1 MHTSA
6 MVCLPLEE
14 ELQQLFQSIS
24 SIIAN
29 LYKLW
34 IIIRRGN
41 LNGDRLLKSS
51 MVNVAFYETF
61 DIGHVRNKFPSA
73 NDALVERLGK
83 AISRRRQYLKYREQH
98 HGKLS
103 VLRQNTFTADQQVN
117 QDRSLRFIETKA
129 SSRAQTPQYPS
140 ERGSGKTIS
149 HSIGVS
155 TTASTYVLPKHQ
167 DVAEMDVDV
176 YSESS
181 SVSSCQSSTIGA
193 ERPRLPLIPQ
203 ASERSRDFECPY
215 CYTICRLVGTEG
227 WQRKRDWKYVS
238 ENSCLGS
245 VTDALSEDTSLRIF
259 NHICAP
265 TKIALNKEYCLK
277 GGRSGSAMRHRYIG
291 ESGAAT

>member
-1 MHTSA
+1 MTTSA
-6 MVCLPLEE
+6 IVRLPLEE

-24 SIIAN
+24 NITAN
-29 LYKLW
+29 LYNLS

-51 MVNVAFYETF
+51 KVNVAFYETF

-98 HGKLS
+98 HEKLS
-103 VLRQNTFTADQQVN
+103 APRQNTFTADQPVN
-117 QDRSLRFIETKA
+117 QDRSLRFVETKA
-129 SSRAQTPQYPS
+129 SSRAQTPQH
-140 ERGSGKTIS
+140 GTTIS

-155 TTASTYVLPKHQ
+155 TTASTYVPPKHQ
-167 DVAEMDVDV
+167 DVAEIDVDV

-181 SVSSCQSSTIGA
+181 SVSSCQSSTIGS
-193 ERPRLPLIPQ
+193 ERPRLPPIPQ

-215 CYTICRLVGTEG
+215 CYTICRLVGTED

-238 ENSCLGS
+238 EIL
-245 VTDALSEDTSLRIF
+245 VWDQSLRLYQKT
-259 NHICAP
+259 H
-265 TKIALNKEYCLK
+265 L
-277 GGRSGSAMRHRYIG
+277 
-291 ESGAAT
+291 

>member
-1 MHTSA
+1 MPTSA
-6 MVCLPLEE
+6 IVCLPLEE

-29 LYKLW
+29 LYKLS

-51 MVNVAFYETF
+51 KVNVAFYETF

-73 NDALVERLGK
+73 NNALVERLGK

-103 VLRQNTFTADQQVN
+103 VPRQNTSTADQPVT
-117 QDRSLRFIETKA
+117 QDRSMRSVETKA
-129 SSRAQTPQYPS
+129 SARAQTPQH
-140 ERGSGKTIS
+140 GTTIS
-149 HSIGVS
+149 HSIEVS
-155 TTASTYVLPKHQ
+155 TTASTYVPPKHQ
-167 DVAEMDVDV
+167 DVAEIDFDV

-181 SVSSCQSSTIGA
+181 SVSSGQSSTIGA
-193 ERPRLPLIPQ
+193 ERPRLPPIPQ

-215 CYTICRLVGTEG
+215 CYTICRLVGTED

-265 TKIALNKEYCLK
+265 TKIALNKE
-277 GGRSGSAMRHRYIG
+277 
-291 ESGAAT
+291 